1 MFYMNYEA
9 RRRFSVEVHLK
20 DELILTISNGILN
33 LWGTQW
39 DSLRQNN
46 CVRLFFFHQFIS
58 FAILVLGGIF
68 FRGEKPLEVT
78 ISLSNQELAYFQLN
92 EKCCMQCSLQRLLV
106 CFIIQFLKSK
116 TIFSK
121 TRENSKLWMP
131 TAWNKYSLCFYC
143 IY

>member
-78 ISLSNQELAYFQLN
+78 ISLSNQEFAYFQLN
-92 EKCCMQCSLQRLLV
+92 KNAACNALYR
-106 CFIIQFLKSK
+106 
-116 TIFSK
+116 
-121 TRENSKLWMP
+121 NSW
-131 TAWNKYSLCFYC
+131 YVS
-143 IY
+143 